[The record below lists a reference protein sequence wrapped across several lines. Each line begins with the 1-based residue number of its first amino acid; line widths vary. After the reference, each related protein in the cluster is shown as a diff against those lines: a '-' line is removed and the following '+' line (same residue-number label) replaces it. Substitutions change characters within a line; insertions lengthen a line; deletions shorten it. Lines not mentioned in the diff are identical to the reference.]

1 MPTQREA
8 YDFYKKHKSAT
19 FKLKAPS
26 GMNTAEL
33 NSAISKL
40 VDKKDTPAS
49 VRKEWQKLSL
59 KSDAGIGDI
68 EKNIKAVKKKQLKEG
83 TLGKP
88 AQARPE
94 KPKPKPSVT
103 VKVKGKPGQ
112 TKVPT
117 SIVKEDMKQN
127 IKAGNFSVKKNS
139 TVKAPKTDNLF
150 DTLSLKELQDI
161 LKKGIQPTSFTKK
174 LTPEMISMIKSAIK
188 KKGGK
193 IPETKTKTKKPKIT
207 NPNKPI
213 TDKEEFL
220 DILSI
225 ASQVGK
231 SKGKSSSVEGKVDKS
246 KLKSRVNRLKGNPIS
261 FKLFK
266 DILDNEDEDN
276 EIIVNL
282 IDGIQEVQSYNMDY
296 WYSQVSKTAETYDDL
311 TEKQEEKLF
320 NIMAKDTD
328 DERIAY
334 TKNFFEAKFKGKKGL
349 TYEQIAKTIRD
360 DFGDSI

>member
-127 IKAGNFSVKKNS
+127 IKAGNFSVKK
-139 TVKAPKTDNLF
+139 
-150 DTLSLKELQDI
+150 
-161 LKKGIQPTSFTKK
+161 
-174 LTPEMISMIKSAIK
+174 
-188 KKGGK
+188 
-193 IPETKTKTKKPKIT
+193 
-207 NPNKPI
+207 
-213 TDKEEFL
+213 
-220 DILSI
+220 
-225 ASQVGK
+225 
-231 SKGKSSSVEGKVDKS
+231 KVS
-246 KLKSRVNRLKGNPIS
+246 
-261 FKLFK
+261 
-266 DILDNEDEDN
+266 
-276 EIIVNL
+276 
-282 IDGIQEVQSYNMDY
+282 
-296 WYSQVSKTAETYDDL
+296 
-311 TEKQEEKLF
+311 
-320 NIMAKDTD
+320 
-328 DERIAY
+328 
-334 TKNFFEAKFKGKKGL
+334 
-349 TYEQIAKTIRD
+349 
-360 DFGDSI
+360 

>member
-19 FKLKAPS
+19 FKLKAPT
-26 GMNTAEL
+26 GMSTAEL

-127 IKAGNFSVKKNS
+127 IKAGNFSVKKNEK
-139 TVKAPKTDNLF
+139 VKAPKTDNPF
-150 DTLSLKELQDI
+150 DSLTLKDLQNI
-161 LKKGIQPTSFTKK
+161 LKSGKQPTAPTKK
-174 LTPEMISMIKSAIK
+174 LTPKMISDIKSAIK
-188 KKGGK
+188 KKGGT

-207 NPNKPI
+207 NPNKPV
-213 TDKEEFL
+213 TEKEL
-220 DILSI
+220 
-225 ASQVGK
+225 
-231 SKGKSSSVEGKVDKS
+231 
-246 KLKSRVNRLKGNPIS
+246 IS
-261 FKLFK
+261 FCKETLANFK
-266 DILDNEDEDN
+266 
-276 EIIVNL
+276 VPKK
-282 IDGIQEVQSYNMDY
+282 IQFCDLP
-296 WYSQVSKTAETYDDL
+296 KTSTGKIQKFEL
-311 TEKQEEKLF
+311 RKK
-320 NIMAKDTD
+320 AKV
-328 DERIAY
+328 I
-334 TKNFFEAKFKGKKGL
+334 N
-349 TYEQIAKTIRD
+349 
-360 DFGDSI
+360 